1 MKDGKLKKHSSI
13 VQPSKS
19 RRHCN
24 ALDVI
29 LGKYNQGLGK
39 SMSQIILLLKE
50 LGLNLLFFPLGQLS

>member
-19 RRHCN
+19 QRHCN

-29 LGKYNQGLGK
+29 LGKYLEKHVTNYTSPQGTWPK
-39 SMSQIILLLKE
+39 SS
-50 LGLNLLFFPLGQLS
+50 FFSPWAT